1 MAHDMIIRGGTVIDG
16 TGSAGRAADV
26 AVDGDRITAVGD
38 LSAETARA
46 EVDATGLTVTPG
58 FVDLHTHLD
67 AQIGWD
73 PLMTSSSWQGVT
85 TALIG
90 NCGVSFAP
98 VTPQNRAYLAELM
111 ESVEDI
117 PRGAILDG
125 LPWDWHTY
133 PEYLDSVQRMNPALN
148 VVGLVGHCAV
158 RYHAMGDRSMD
169 EGAVATPDELALM
182 RDIMAEAVAG
192 GAVGFSTSRILLHTV
207 PDGRKVPGTFAPVEE
222 YVAMAEGM
230 NRSGGGL
237 FQAVMDFATKM
248 DHEMDLLRTMAE
260 TAGDVL
266 FSTGVGNG
274 TGQGPVDFWGG
285 HIDDMRR
292 NHGRVT
298 GVSQIRPSGT
308 LMGLQQVPP
317 VAGPR
322 WKAVM
327 KLPTL
332 TMRLAALK
340 DPATRE
346 GLVEEGKARGLWYD
360 ASLVHPLG
368 DGDVPDYHMEG
379 GKSVADLA
387 AELGVSPVEVVIDR
401 LIRSEGRELFNVW
414 FFSRNM
420 DAMPNFLNLDGV
432 IPGLGDAGAHAGQI
446 CDADATTH
454 YLSYW
459 VRDRGTTTLENAVH
473 KITQKSASVLGLVDR
488 GTLAP
493 GMHADINIFD
503 AAGLDIAYPEYVND
517 FPHGSGR
524 FRVNARGYAATIV
537 NGRTVTENGRNTGE
551 RSGRVLREFSRG

>member
-169 EGAVATPDELALM
+169 EGAVATPDELAVM

-332 TMRLAALK
+332 DMRLAALK

-346 GLVEEGKARGLWYD
+346 GLVEEVKARGLWYD

-387 AELGVSPVEVVIDR
+387 AELGV
-401 LIRSEGRELFNVW
+401 
-414 FFSRNM
+414 
-420 DAMPNFLNLDGV
+420 
-432 IPGLGDAGAHAGQI
+432 
-446 CDADATTH
+446 
-454 YLSYW
+454 
-459 VRDRGTTTLENAVH
+459 
-473 KITQKSASVLGLVDR
+473 
-488 GTLAP
+488 
-493 GMHADINIFD
+493 
-503 AAGLDIAYPEYVND
+503 
-517 FPHGSGR
+517 
-524 FRVNARGYAATIV
+524 
-537 NGRTVTENGRNTGE
+537 
-551 RSGRVLREFSRG
+551 